1 MSNKIVNTITISFK
15 KDELKYLEEF
25 KSMYAVPT
33 AIIKDFIINTVK
45 GITSHVM
52 EPYNNKVTEQVN
64 KNSNSG
70 IDLMDF

>member
-1 MSNKIVNTITISFK
+1 MQDKVVSTITISFK

-25 KSMYAVPT
+25 KNMYAVPT

-45 GITSHVM
+45 GITSQVM
-52 EPYNNKVTEQVN
+52 EPHSNTISEQVN
-64 KNSNSG
+64 KNNNPG